1 MKRVIQCLLT
11 AVLFSSSAAKAD
23 DWGCEVVMCLAN
35 PAGPMAASAC
45 VPPITRLFAALSKKK
60 PDPFPTCASA
70 NGAAA
75 AQQGFNYFD
84 PCPKGSTTLET
95 GARAIQVSRA
105 VYAELAK
112 QAGSITGPNNS
123 PIFAVQASAYSNT
136 AAAGGAGWD
145 KVKSGIGTGEGIAVS
160 PAEGAKV
167 CVSGALGPI
176 YLPDNGEFLEVPAY
190 EKVTTLERAAT
201 PRYIDVFVDG
211 KQFTRVRF

>member
-1 MKRVIQCLLT
+1 MKRVIQCLLL

-84 PCPKGSTTLET
+84 ACPSGSTALPS
-95 GARAIQVSRA
+95 GSKAVQVSRA
-105 VYAELAK
+105 VYAELAR
-112 QAGSITGPNNS
+112 QAREITALSNS
-123 PIFAVQASAYSNT
+123 PIFAMQATAYSNT

-160 PAEGAKV
+160 PAEGGKV
-167 CVSGALGPI
+167 CVSGALGPV
-176 YLPDNGEFLEVPAY
+176 YLPDNDQFVEVPAY